1 MILGVFRACCRRAG
15 IRAHG
20 RSSDPSSGCD
30 PRRVEPG
37 AGPLNAVLARMPGD
51 INRTQRNRALRHFR
65 TGFWPWPFVRN
76 HNAIA
81 LLNPLSPNGANISS
95 SEYKPQW
102 QLCAQFK
109 TSRDHA
115 RRRRSRPQGLL
126 RDRGLVRNV
135 GARVVQLSEG
145 QPDMLTPAA
154 IHELF

>member
-1 MILGVFRACCRRAG
+1 MHAAAGRGSEHTAALRIHLLVAILGELNPVLVVECR
-15 IRAHG
+15 
-20 RSSDPSSGCD
+20 S
-30 PRRVEPG
+30 
-37 AGPLNAVLARMPGD
+37 RMPDD
-51 INRTQRNRALRHFR
+51 INPNAAEIELSGISR
-65 TGFWPWPFVRN
+65 TGFWPWRFVRN

-95 SEYKPQW
+95 SECKPEW